1 MLSDG
6 GFVKVYEG
14 VLRDNTKLG
23 CWKRS
28 TDYESPDRD
37 AVFER
42 EVEMISVAIHR
53 NLSRLIGFCP
63 TPTERLLVYPFMQN
77 LHTYHYNSKTHSCSS
92 SILKAHLSR
101 LMLVWDLESRHL
113 VSTLLHLPPY
123 SNSQVPSSNSLISK
137 LCYLLVQKML
147 MLAMSRLRTSG
158 ICSYFWSWKE
168 SHE

>member
-1 MLSDG
+1 
-6 GFVKVYEG
+6 
-14 VLRDNTKLG
+14 
-23 CWKRS
+23 
-28 TDYESPDRD
+28 
-37 AVFER
+37 
-42 EVEMISVAIHR
+42 MISVAIHR
-53 NLSRLIGFCP
+53 NLSRLIGFCT

-147 MLAMSRLRTSG
+147 MLAMSKLRTSG

-168 SHE
+168 SHEWGWFESFICNGHICRSIWLFDRAFPSAKRYRSSSWATFTI